1 MFVFYL
7 AIFSNKI
14 LEINWFVSHV
24 VKDLWQNRGIVKK
37 TNILCRYVQL
47 VGSKRQLMICSTLND
62 LLNIGCMNQKGANMI
77 LIVVKTNHVWAG
89 WL

>member
-1 MFVFYL
+1 MAKNQAFRGIKLLY
-7 AIFSNKI
+7 IFLTVTPTDSACFAWGVDLTQR
-14 LEINWFVSHV
+14 LEI
-24 VKDLWQNRGIVKK
+24 
-37 TNILCRYVQL
+37 L
-47 VGSKRQLMICSTLND
+47 VGFLSGLLND